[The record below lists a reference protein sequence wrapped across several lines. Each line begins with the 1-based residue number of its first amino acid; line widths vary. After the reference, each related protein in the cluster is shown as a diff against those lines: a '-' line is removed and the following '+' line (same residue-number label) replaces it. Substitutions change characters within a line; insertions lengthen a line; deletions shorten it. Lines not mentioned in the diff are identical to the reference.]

1 MTEGFTIAQLKEL
14 LDIHENTIIK
24 IFTNRI
30 ENLKSKIT
38 SVPEEHKQLKGEVKA
53 LQESVEF
60 QNETYENIKKD
71 MTEEKQKLE
80 TDNRNNEEV
89 QQLIQQNTEM
99 KEQITELKDRCRR
112 NNLRFMGMKK
122 KSGVESETWE
132 ESKAKVKVFLQE
144 KLGLETD
151 EITIERAHSVG
162 KKEEG
167 ERRTII
173 AKFLNYKQREIVLN
187 EYKELKLWED
197 QIYINQDFSEY
208 TVEKRRFL
216 SKRAKKTTETGE
228 FAKVVYNRLVS
239 Y

>member
-1 MTEGFTIAQLKEL
+1 MAQLKEL
-14 LDIHENTIIK
+14 LDIHENTTIR

-30 ENLKSKIT
+30 KNLESKII
-38 SVPEEHKQLKGEVKA
+38 SMQEENKQLKGEVKA
-53 LQESVEF
+53 LQESIEF

-89 QQLIQQNTEM
+89 QKLIKQNTEM
-99 KEQITELKDRCRR
+99 KEQIAELEDRHRR
-112 NNLRFMGMKK
+112 NNLRFMGIKE

-132 ESKAKVKVFLQE
+132 ENETKVKVFLQE

-151 EITIERAHSVG
+151 EITIERAHRIG

-167 ERRTII
+167 KRRTII
-173 AKFLNYKQREIVLN
+173 AKFLNYKQREKVLN
-187 EYKELKLWED
+187 KYKELKLWED
-197 QIYINQDFSEY
+197 QIYINKDFSEY
-208 TVEKRRFL
+208 TVEKRRILF
-216 SKRAKKTTETGE
+216 KRAKKIRERGE
-228 FAKVVYNRLVS
+228 FAKVVYNRLVL